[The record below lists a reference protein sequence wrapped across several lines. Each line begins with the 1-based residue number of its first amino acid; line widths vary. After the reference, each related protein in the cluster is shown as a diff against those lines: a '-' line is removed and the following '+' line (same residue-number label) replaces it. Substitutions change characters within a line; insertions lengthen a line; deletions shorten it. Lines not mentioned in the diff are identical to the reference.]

1 MITTRFL
8 PAGLAA
14 LALAAQPLPAAAQQ
28 RCLTAEEVGASALYA
43 VPALV
48 RGARIACGATLAGD
62 GFLMREG
69 DALAARYAAHQDG
82 AWPAAKAALLKIVA
96 ERAGTGGATTDMGTG
111 GTGGTGAGTG
121 TGAGAA
127 NPLAGLALLP
137 ALPDEHVR
145 PLVDT
150 LIAQETAARL
160 PPAQCPAAERVLAAL
175 APIEPPAAATLLAAL
190 VALMPA
196 DRAPLLCPADRS

>member
-1 MITTRFL
+1 MIPSRLL
-8 PAGLAA
+8 PATLAA

-69 DALAARYAAHQDG
+69 DALAARYAAHQDT

-96 ERAGTGGATTDMGTG
+96 ERAGTGGATT
-111 GTGGTGAGTG
+111 GTGGTGAG

-160 PPAQCPAAERVLAAL
+160 RPAQCPAAERVLAAL

>member
-96 ERAGTGGATTDMGTG
+96 ERAGTGGASPGGATTDMGTG
-111 GTGGTGAGTG
+111 GTGG

>member
-1 MITTRFL
+1 MTKR
-8 PAGLAA
+8 PLAA
-14 LALAAQPLPAAAQQ
+14 LAGALALAVQPQVAAAQQ
-28 RCLTAEEVGASALYA
+28 SCLSAEEVGASALYA
-43 VPALV
+43 VPGVV

-62 GFLMREG
+62 GFLMRQG
-69 DALAARYAAHQDG
+69 DALAARYAAHQTG

-96 ERAGTGGATTDMGTG
+96 EHAGSPGPATGGATT
-111 GTGGTGAGTG
+111 A

-127 NPLAGLALLP
+127 NPLAGLAMLS

-150 LIAQETAARL
+150 LIAQEAAARL
-160 PPAQCPAAERVLAAL
+160 PAAQCPAVERVLAAL

-190 VALMPA
+190 VALVPT
-196 DRAPLLCPADRS
+196 DRAPLLCPADRP